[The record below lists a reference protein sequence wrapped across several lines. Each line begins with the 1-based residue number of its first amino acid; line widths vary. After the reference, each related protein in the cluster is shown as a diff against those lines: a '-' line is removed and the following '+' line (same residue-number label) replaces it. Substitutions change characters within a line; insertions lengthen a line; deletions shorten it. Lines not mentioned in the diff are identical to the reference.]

1 MRGKGR
7 IYAARSL
14 PADSRLPYNARAGHI
29 RPLPGGIVSQR
40 AAAAYSPLIRPCGAT
55 FPQEGKARGISTPLY
70 AAFPPAYYSS
80 SGWICTPRS
89 AASNVS
95 GRSVK
100 SLFRLHGFL

>member
-1 MRGKGR
+1 MG
-7 IYAARSL
+7 AARSL
-14 PADSRLPYNARAGHI
+14 PADSRLLHAAHA
-29 RPLPGGIVSQR
+29 RPLPGGIVNQR
-40 AAAAYSPLIRPCGAT
+40 AAAAYSPPSCT
-55 FPQEGKARGISTPLY
+55 FPQGEGRGYPSHM
-70 AAFPPAYYSS
+70 PAYYSS

>member
-7 IYAARSL
+7 IYAARSF
-14 PADSRLPYNARAGHI
+14 PADSRLPYTRG
-29 RPLPGGIVSQR
+29 PGGIVSQR
-40 AAAAYSPLIRPCGAT
+40 VAAAYSPLIRTCGAT
-55 FPQEGKARGISTPLY
+55 FPPRGKARGISTPLY
-70 AAFPPAYYSS
+70 AALPPAYYSS

>member
-1 MRGKGR
+1 MRGRGR

-14 PADSRLPYNARAGHI
+14 PADSRLPYTRG
-29 RPLPGGIVSQR
+29 PGGIVSQR

-55 FPQEGKARGISTPLY
+55 FPPKGKARGISTPLY
-70 AAFPPAYYSS
+70 AAIPPAYYSS

>member
-1 MRGKGR
+1 MRGRGR

-14 PADSRLPYNARAGHI
+14 PADSRLPYTRG
-29 RPLPGGIVSQR
+29 PGGIVSQR

-55 FPQEGKARGISTPLY
+55 FPPKGEGKGYISTLLY

>member
-1 MRGKGR
+1 MSEAEGF
-7 IYAARSL
+7 L
-14 PADSRLPYNARAGHI
+14 P
-29 RPLPGGIVSQR
+29 V
-40 AAAAYSPLIRPCGAT
+40 CGCDGT
-55 FPQEGKARGISTPLY
+55 HSKARRNPSVRLRRPPPFDKGGFFGSTPLY
-70 AAFPPAYYSS
+70 AALPPAYYSS